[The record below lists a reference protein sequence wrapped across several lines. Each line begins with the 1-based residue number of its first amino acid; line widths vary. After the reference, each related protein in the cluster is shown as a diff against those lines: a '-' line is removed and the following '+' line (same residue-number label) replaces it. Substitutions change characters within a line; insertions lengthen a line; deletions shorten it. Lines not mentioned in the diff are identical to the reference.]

1 MNTATNALISL
12 LPVLAFLSALIF
24 LDSFKLVP
32 LRTVLRGVA
41 AGALAAAGC
50 FLLNVWLQDT
60 LTIGIDPF
68 RRYIAPL
75 TEETLKAIYI
85 LILIRTVRVGFV
97 VDAAIVGFSIGAGF
111 SLVENIYYL
120 RELGDSSVFVWGVRG
135 FGTALIHGSTTAV
148 FAIMGKG
155 FSDRHQSWGLLA
167 FVPGFVIAFGIHSL
181 YNHFI
186 LEPMLSTVLLL
197 ALLPFI
203 VIIVFERSEKATRN
217 WLGIGFDTDVELL
230 EDIHSGRIQ
239 DTPVGHY
246 LESLKEHFPGEL
258 VADMLCLLQVH
269 LELSVRAKGILMAR
283 EAGLPAEAGERVR
296 ANLEEM
302 KYLEKSIGRT
312 GKLALTPILNISSRD
327 LWQLYML
334 GK

>member
-1 MNTATNALISL
+1 MNTTVNTLITL
-12 LPVLAFLSALIF
+12 LPVLAFLTALIF

-32 LRTVLRGVA
+32 LRQVLRGLVAGAVA
-41 AGALAAAGC
+41 AMAC
-50 FLLNVWLQDT
+50 FLLNVWLQET
-60 LTIGIDPF
+60 LSLDIDSF

-75 TEETLKAIYI
+75 TEEILKALYI
-85 LILIRTVRVGFV
+85 LVLIRAMRVGFI
-97 VDAAIVGFSIGAGF
+97 VDAAILGFSIGAGF

-120 RELGDSSVFVWGVRG
+120 RELGDTNVFVWGVRG
-135 FGTALIHGSTTAV
+135 FGTAVIHGSTTAV

-155 FSDRHQSWGLLA
+155 FSDRHQSWGLFA
-167 FVPGFVIAFGIHSL
+167 FVPGFLLAYIIHSL

-186 LEPMLSTVLLL
+186 LDPVLSTVILL
-197 ALLPFI
+197 AVLPI
-203 VIIVFERSEKATRN
+203 VVLVVFERSEKATRN

-230 EDIHSGRIQ
+230 EDVHSGRIG

-258 VADMLCLLQVH
+258 VADMLCLLQIH

>member
-1 MNTATNALISL
+1 MSTAVNTLISL
-12 LPVLAFLSALIF
+12 LPVLAFLAALIF

-32 LRTVLRGVA
+32 LRQVLRGLAVG
-41 AGALAAAGC
+41 AGVALAC
-50 FLLNVWLQDT
+50 YFLNIWIQDSLPLGDDT
-60 LTIGIDPF
+60 F
-68 RRYIAPL
+68 RRYVAPL
-75 TEETLKAIYI
+75 TEEALKALYI
-85 LILIRTVRVGFV
+85 FILIRSMRVGFV
-97 VDAAIVGFSIGAGF
+97 VDAAILGFSIGAGF
-111 SLVENIYYL
+111 ALVENIYYL

-148 FAIMGKG
+148 FGIMGKG
-155 FSDRHQSWGLLA
+155 FSDRHQSWGPAA
-167 FVPGFVIAFGIHSL
+167 FIPGFAVAYTIHSL

-186 LEPMLSTVLLL
+186 LEPVLSTVILL
-197 ALLPFI
+197 AVLPFI
-203 VIIVFERSEKATRN
+203 VMIVFDRSEKATRN

-230 EDIHSGRIQ
+230 DDIHSGRIA

-246 LESLKEHFPGEL
+246 LESLKAHFPGEL
-258 VADMLCLLQVH
+258 VADMLCLLQIH

-302 KYLEKSIGRT
+302 KYLEKSVGRT
-312 GKLALTPILNISSRD
+312 GKLAMTPILNISSRD